1 MEHERQRALHRR
13 LFEDQMRALEQQ
25 QAQELLTLPADS
37 LLSGSSSLQ
46 HLAASAP
53 TTPPR
58 VTAMLNG
65 EFSPL
70 IGNSNLRSSTLDVDS
85 LSKAVGTA
93 VSDKRKSVTYAS
105 SVNRSPDLQAPSS
118 GQAYGRIAKS
128 MPASR
133 RTSASEHDEE
143 LAGHLQ
149 GLSLIGERNRASPH
163 PEQRS
168 VSRPV
173 SRPVSGNFSAEQVLQ
188 YNHAVNAGMMLDEQ
202 LDMEMHSKHHRDDNP
217 MNISDHPRTDA
228 IQHLPTSDDDKFPAS
243 HFSKLSTSS
252 AALDLAPLSQNAR
265 SREKSSEWP
274 QFPPSRGIDTLHR
287 QDRRVTTPALNLT
300 NDISLANKLNSASA
314 TTTPLLP
321 QHQQT
326 LAYLQAPGSR
336 RGSPP
341 GLSDGLS
348 SINAPRSVPS
358 TPNPTISHTP
368 SHLMKAP
375 GTPLSAESQ
384 GLSGRLSSTG
394 SHPIGDINGGDLRPS
409 LSRLSSQFD
418 GSSLNFNGMQAGLDD
433 GLRVS
438 LLPTASRRLLTVP

>member
-25 QAQELLTLPADS
+25 QAQELLSLPAES

-65 EFSPL
+65 EISPL
-70 IGNSNLRSSTLDVDS
+70 IGNSNLRSSTLDVDT

-118 GQAYGRIAKS
+118 GQAYGRGAKS

-149 GLSLIGERNRASPH
+149 GLSLIGERNLSSPH

-168 VSRPV
+168 I

-202 LDMEMHSKHHRDDNP
+202 LDMEMHSKYR
-217 MNISDHPRTDA
+217 
-228 IQHLPTSDDDKFPAS
+228 
-243 HFSKLSTSS
+243 
-252 AALDLAPLSQNAR
+252 
-265 SREKSSEWP
+265 
-274 QFPPSRGIDTLHR
+274 
-287 QDRRVTTPALNLT
+287 
-300 NDISLANKLNSASA
+300 
-314 TTTPLLP
+314 
-321 QHQQT
+321 
-326 LAYLQAPGSR
+326 
-336 RGSPP
+336 P
-341 GLSDGLS
+341 GLITRWVFLTIVKQTQS
-348 SINAPRSVPS
+348 NTCQP
-358 TPNPTISHTP
+358 PTMTS
-368 SHLMKAP
+368 
-375 GTPLSAESQ
+375 
-384 GLSGRLSSTG
+384 
-394 SHPIGDINGGDLRPS
+394 
-409 LSRLSSQFD
+409 
-418 GSSLNFNGMQAGLDD
+418 
-433 GLRVS
+433 S
-438 LLPTASRRLLTVP
+438 LLPISRSSQPLLRR